1 MSPSFIVI
9 LRPGGEDHTDWHV
22 DEVDGDCR
30 RKMGVERI
38 SGFGLK
44 IVQSSEQLIQ
54 RPVERV
60 VLIEDPA
67 AFQDRDT

>member
-1 MSPSFIVI
+1 
-9 LRPGGEDHTDWHV
+9 
-22 DEVDGDCR
+22 
-30 RKMGVERI
+30 
-38 SGFGLK
+38 
-44 IVQSSEQLIQ
+44 VQSSEQLIQ